1 MEPAIPIFSL
11 VARLHLIP
19 IRPVVDTITL
29 NASDSFGNSATQQTI
44 AVTASGAPVITVP
57 GAQTLGIGQ
66 ATTIS
71 GISVSESGNTP
82 GETFTA
88 TVTDTNG
95 VLSATGGV
103 QSNSGHTLTF
113 SGLSLA
119 TLNSD
124 LGTLSDTDGTVGSDT
139 ITLNA
144 SDSFGN
150 SATQQTIAVTASG
163 APVITVPGAQTLGI
177 GQATTI
183 SGISVSE
190 SGNTPGETFTATVTD
205 TNGVLSAPGGVQS
218 NSGHTL
224 TFSGLSLATLNSD
237 LGTLSDTDGTAG
249 SDSLVVNATD
259 SFGNKA
265 TQQTIAVTATNEDD
279 WTGAAGDG

>member
-57 GAQTLGIGQ
+57 GAQTLGIR
-66 ATTIS
+66 
-71 GISVSESGNTP
+71 SEERRVGKEGRERGKTH
-82 GETFTA
+82 GENLTA
-88 TVTDTNG
+88 TGTETEG

-113 SGLSLA
+113 SWLSLA
-119 TLNSD
+119 DDGIRFHCVTGVQTCALPNS
-124 LGTLSDTDGTVGSDT
+124 

-177 GQATTI
+177 
-183 SGISVSE
+183 
-190 SGNTPGETFTATVTD
+190 
-205 TNGVLSAPGGVQS
+205 
-218 NSGHTL
+218 
-224 TFSGLSLATLNSD
+224 
-237 LGTLSDTDGTAG
+237 
-249 SDSLVVNATD
+249 
-259 SFGNKA
+259 
-265 TQQTIAVTATNEDD
+265 
-279 WTGAAGDG
+279 

>member
-124 LGTLSDTDGTVGSDT
+124 LGTLSDTDGT
-139 ITLNA
+139 
-144 SDSFGN
+144 
-150 SATQQTIAVTASG
+150 
-163 APVITVPGAQTLGI
+163 
-177 GQATTI
+177 
-183 SGISVSE
+183 
-190 SGNTPGETFTATVTD
+190 
-205 TNGVLSAPGGVQS
+205 
-218 NSGHTL
+218 
-224 TFSGLSLATLNSD
+224 
-237 LGTLSDTDGTAG
+237 AG